1 MSIKEKI
8 TKTINLTNR
17 TKAVLNKN
25 LNKIVDLQELNE
37 LIETGSKISELILAF
52 SKAENTI
59 GKIKASLDI
68 VNYFTNNKDE
78 KIVDEYNNEI
88 DAYINKNNW
97 IWLFDAKLATIV
109 FHNADSK
116 PVLKYCTPEEKKF
129 EKSLGNNDITSTKD
143 VYGFYTFFIGKYELG
158 YIGRKDQVNVYT
170 LYVQEEQSN
179 IIKTNIINIISAKI
193 WNKFDS
199 KNLKII
205 RIIEK
210 NYQYYD
216 LVVDEDTSFFPSAVG
231 NEIATEIEI
240 FNKANIHRTILLLGP
255 PGTGKST
262 AIKYITH
269 KLNFSSLRIS
279 NEVVDNDILQLI
291 EIIKPNI
298 LIIDDFDRI
307 LKQSVLL
314 DFMTDMKK
322 SSKAFLISCNFFN
335 QLDPAIKRPGRIDNI
350 YYIEKLDKE
359 VIKNILGI
367 FAEQTPEAIYS
378 WPIAYIQEYANRCK
392 YLGPE
397 QALKSLLE
405 LQSRIDNMD
414 EVYKNKKEFKL
425 KPDLAQ

>member
-1 MSIKEKI
+1 MPIKEKI
-8 TKTINLTNR
+8 TKAINLTNR

-59 GKIKASLDI
+59 GKIKASLDL

-78 KIVDEYNNEI
+78 KIVDEYDNEVET
-88 DAYINKNNW
+88 YINKNNW
-97 IWLFDAKLATIV
+97 IWLFDAKLATII
-109 FHNADSK
+109 FRNADTK
-116 PVLKYCTPEEKKF
+116 PVLKYCSPEEKKF
-129 EKSLGNNDITSTKD
+129 EKSLGNSDAISTKD

-158 YIGRKDQVNVYT
+158 YIGRKDQVNIYV
-170 LYVQEEQSN
+170 LYVQQEQN
-179 IIKTNIINIISAKI
+179 NTIKTNIINIISAKI

-210 NYQYYD
+210 NFQYYD
-216 LVVDEDTSFFPSAVG
+216 LVVDEDTSFFPSTVG

-279 NEVVDNDILQLI
+279 NEVVENDILQLI

-298 LIIDDFDRI
+298 LIVDDFDRI
-307 LKQSVLL
+307 TKQSVLL

-335 QLDPAIKRPGRIDNI
+335 QLDPAMKRPGRIDNI
-350 YYIEKLDKE
+350 YYVEKLDKE

-405 LQSRIDNMD
+405 LQLRIDNMD

-425 KPDLAQ
+425 NPNIE